1 MALGRESGKRRKGK
15 GSSTAL
21 GGAATTGLPWACA
34 VQATHAG
41 ELMSQVVPLME
52 RCVLPVAL
60 QCATTV
66 VKEKGGSRRS
76 PALLLPLSASWDLMG
91 ATAVGCAGVF
101 SALGPPER
109 VNTSAV
115 P

>member
-1 MALGRESGKRRKGK
+1 MGGNDHWASHTGRPRLRR
-15 GSSTAL
+15 
-21 GGAATTGLPWACA
+21 AT
-34 VQATHAG
+34 QAG

-60 QCATTV
+60 QCETTV
-66 VKEKGGSRRS
+66 VKEKGGSVS
-76 PALLLPLSASWDLMG
+76 PPALLLPLSDNWDLMG

-109 VNTSAV
+109 VSTSAV
-115 P
+115 PCVSTQP